1 MVNNII
7 SLAVYNSK
15 LYGAR
20 PDDEKPT
27 IKEIKDDK
35 EN

>member
-20 PDDEKPT
+20 PDDEKP
-27 IKEIKDDK
+27 INVKKF
-35 EN
+35 